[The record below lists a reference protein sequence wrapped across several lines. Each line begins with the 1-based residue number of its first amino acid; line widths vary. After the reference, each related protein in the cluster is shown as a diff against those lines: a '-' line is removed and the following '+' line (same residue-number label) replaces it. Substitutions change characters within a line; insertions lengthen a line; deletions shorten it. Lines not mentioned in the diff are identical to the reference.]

1 MKCYL
6 FQAKLLSLSIDATH
20 DSPEPC
26 GMSWPP
32 SPPPLR
38 VARVASH
45 HVKSDVVMA
54 VSDHVLPAIPY
65 GVHVYAQHT
74 FKAYY

>member
-1 MKCYL
+1 MKYYL
-6 FQAKLLSLSIDATH
+6 FQAKLLSLSVDATH

-32 SPPPLR
+32 VTTTAVCMR
-38 VARVASH
+38 GIT
-45 HVKSDVVMA
+45 SDVVMA
-54 VSDHVLPAIPY
+54 VSDHVLLAAPY
-65 GVHVYAQHT
+65 GVPVYAQHS